1 MTGIARRLVDL
12 FEGSAG
18 LEPWSPPEM
27 PAALS
32 SLLPWRAFDESS
44 ELYVNAGSCGFVI
57 ELPPFAGIDAETLG
71 ALSGTLADAAPERC
85 TVQVIHWASPRFG
98 AALDAW
104 AAPRAHAGAVQAAMA
119 RGRTGLLRGAG
130 WRALHAGGPPFTLSD
145 YRVFVAATLAGPAGP
160 AAETALGGFRRALE
174 GTLASAGA
182 VARRVAPDALLSLAA
197 ELTAPDVS
205 GAPDGTGDA
214 MHDGDLGRPVR
225 RWSPRD
231 PLHLQCAAP
240 GRALTVAPAGL
251 VFHHPDATDVAVRV
265 LSGVAFPEV
274 WPGWRGNALIG
285 DFHRDFL
292 QPGCPVLTALTIVTG
307 DEAAGERAFLKSARA
322 TQQAGTGLARYL
334 PGLPEKARDWQVVTE
349 RLKDGER
356 LVRACYTVAVYAP
369 LDAIDE
375 AEQAVRAIYHGQG
388 WRVVAERYV
397 QLPSWLACL
406 PMVPGGGL
414 DADLARMGRMKT
426 LLTSAAV
433 DLAPVHGEWRGQG
446 FSPDNPPALFLIGR
460 RGQPACWSPFANTAG
475 NYNVAVTGKSGSGK
489 SVLMQELV
497 AGIVGAGGEAVVIDD
512 GRSFQH
518 TAEALGG
525 AFIAFGKDPACLNP
539 FAMIDAGTADRD
551 GDYRE
556 ECFAMLAG
564 VLGRMCRRRGSID
577 DIEAALIDEA
587 IGAAWDE
594 AGNGADLGTVRK
606 HLAGRDD
613 RRAADMATA
622 LGPWCPGGAMGRLF
636 AGGDT
641 PALDAALTVFELAE
655 LKGRGDVQ
663 GVVLMLV
670 VFLATQRMYHG
681 PRTRAKAIVIDEA
694 WDLLSGEDSKAFLEG
709 AARRARKYR
718 GALVTGTQSVND
730 YYANPA
736 ARAAWENSDWVIF
749 LAQKDE
755 SVEMLKQEKRIH
767 CDPGMERALKS
778 LTTADGR
785 YAELVLHG
793 PDGWR
798 VARLVLDAWS
808 VALFSSRGPA
818 FAAVEQLKAEG
829 LTTAQ
834 AIDRIAGRT
843 GADSG
848 SGAHG
853 SGRRKGG
860 EDKGGTAGPAASG
873 PAASGPDAPG
883 PDGARDDD
891 GLFFEPERERT
902 ENAGRDA

>member
-1 MTGIARRLVDL
+1 MIGRLLEL
-12 FEGSAG
+12 FEGPEAPG
-18 LEPWSPPEM
+18 PWTPPAM
-27 PAALS
+27 PAALH

-44 ELYVNAGSCGFVI
+44 ELYVNAGSTGFAV
-57 ELPPFAGIDAETLG
+57 ELPPFAGIDEETLG
-71 ALSGTLADAAPERC
+71 ALAGTLADAAPERC
-85 TVQVIHWASPRFG
+85 TMQVIHWASPRFG
-98 AALDAW
+98 AALGAW
-104 AAPRAHAGAVQAAMA
+104 AGPRSGTDGALARMVGGRDDLLAPG
-119 RGRTGLLRGAG
+119 G
-130 WRALHAGGPPFTLSD
+130 WSRLHEGGPPFTLSD
-145 YRVFVAATLAGPAGP
+145 YRVFVTACLAGGPGP
-160 AAETALGGFRRALE
+160 ASETALGAFRRALE

-182 VARRVAPDALLSLAA
+182 STRRLEPDALLSLAA
-197 ELTAPDVS
+197 ELTAPDIV
-205 GAPDGTGDA
+205 GFRDGGT
-214 MHDGDLGRPVR
+214 MRPVR

-231 PLHLQCAAP
+231 PIHEQCIAP
-240 GRALTVAPAGL
+240 GRALTVHPTGL
-251 VFHHPDATDVAVRV
+251 GFHHPEEEDVAVRV
-265 LSGVAFPEV
+265 LSAAAFPEV

-292 QPGCPVLTALTIVTG
+292 QPGCPVLTCLTVMTG

-322 TQQAGTGLARYL
+322 TQQAGTGIARYL
-334 PGLPEKARDWQVVTE
+334 PGLPEKARDWQTVTE
-349 RLKDGER
+349 RLKDGEK

-369 LDAIDE
+369 LGALDE

-388 WRVVAERYV
+388 WRVNAERYV
-397 QLPSWLACL
+397 QLPSWLAGL
-406 PMVPGGGL
+406 PMVSAGGL
-414 DADLARMGRMKT
+414 DADLERMGRMKT
-426 LLTSAAV
+426 LLTSSAV
-433 DLAPVHGEWRGQG
+433 NLAPFHGEWRGQPAN
-446 FSPDNPPALFLIGR
+446 PDNPPALFLIGR
-460 RGQPACWSPFANTAG
+460 RGQPACWSPFANEAG

-497 AGIVGAGGEAVVIDD
+497 TGLIGAGGEAVVIDD

-539 FAMIDAGTADRD
+539 FAMIDAGTANRD

-564 VLGRMCRRRGSID
+564 VIGRMARRRGSID
-577 DIEAALIDEA
+577 DIEAALIAEA
-587 IGAAWDE
+587 IAAAWDE
-594 AGNGADLGTVRK
+594 AGNDADLGTVRS
-606 HLAGRDD
+606 HLEARDD
-613 RRAADMATA
+613 RRAKDMATA

-636 AGGDT
+636 AGSET

-663 GVVLMLV
+663 AVVLMLV

-694 WDLLSGEDSKAFLEG
+694 WDLLSGEDSRAFLEG

-718 GALVTGTQSVND
+718 GALITGTQSVND

-736 ARAAWENSDWVIF
+736 ARAAWENSDWTIF

-755 SVEMLKQEKRIH
+755 SVELLKSEKRIH

-798 VARLVLDAWS
+798 VARLVLDRWS

-818 FAAVEQLKAEG
+818 FAAVENLKARG
-829 LTTAQ
+829 LSTVE
-834 AIDRIAGRT
+834 AIDRLAGDARLAGEAPRT
-843 GADSG
+843 GA
-848 SGAHG
+848 
-853 SGRRKGG
+853 
-860 EDKGGTAGPAASG
+860 AAS
-873 PAASGPDAPG
+873 AAAGQSKPS
-883 PDGARDDD
+883 
-891 GLFFEPERERT
+891 ET
-902 ENAGRDA
+902 EATA

>member
-1 MTGIARRLVDL
+1 MIARLLEL
-12 FEGSAG
+12 FEGPEAPG
-18 LEPWSPPEM
+18 PWSPPAM
-27 PAALS
+27 PAPLHG
-32 SLLPWRAFDESS
+32 LLPWRAWDESS
-44 ELYVNAGSCGFVI
+44 ELYVNAASSGFVL
-57 ELPPFAGIDAETLG
+57 ELPPFAGIDTETLG

-85 TVQVIHWASPRFG
+85 TVQVLHWASPRFG
-98 AALDAW
+98 ASADAW
-104 AAPRAHAGAVQAAMA
+104 AAPRSGAGGAMA
-119 RGRTGLLRGAG
+119 RMGQRRGALLAHGG
-130 WRALHAGGPPFTLSD
+130 WRKLHPGGPPFTLSD
-145 YRVFVAATLAGPAGP
+145 YRVFVTACLAGQPGP
-160 AAETALGGFRRALE
+160 AVETALGAFRRALE

-182 VARRVAPDALLSLAA
+182 HARRLEPDALLSLAA
-197 ELTAPDVS
+197 ELVAPDMH
-205 GAPDGTGDA
+205 GERDGGTG
-214 MHDGDLGRPVR
+214 RPSR

-231 PLHLQCAAP
+231 PIHEQCIAP
-240 GRALTVAPAGL
+240 GRALTVAPTGL
-251 VFHHPDATDVAVRV
+251 TFHHPDGTDVAVRV
-265 LSGVAFPEV
+265 LSAIAFPEV

-292 QPGCPVLTALTIVTG
+292 QPGCPVLTCLTVVTG
-307 DEAAGERAFLKSARA
+307 DEAAGEKAFLKSARA
-322 TQQAGTGLARYL
+322 TQQAGTGIARYL
-334 PGLPEKARDWQVVTE
+334 PGLPEKARDWQAVTE

-369 LDAIDE
+369 LDALDE

-388 WRVVAERYV
+388 WRVNAERYV

-406 PMVPGGGL
+406 PMASAGGL
-414 DADLARMGRMKT
+414 DADLERMGRMKT
-426 LLTSAAV
+426 LLTASAV
-433 DLAPVHGEWRGQG
+433 NLAPVHGEWRGQPMN
-446 FSPDNPPALFLIGR
+446 PDNPPALFLIGR
-460 RGQPACWSPFANTAG
+460 RGQPACWSPFANEAG

-497 AGIVGAGGEAVVIDD
+497 TGLIGAGGEAVVIDD

-525 AFIAFGKDPACLNP
+525 AFIAFGKDAATLNP
-539 FAMIDAGTADRD
+539 FAMIDAATADHD

-564 VLGRMCRRRGSID
+564 VVGRMCRRRGSID
-577 DIEAALIDEA
+577 DIEAALIDGA
-587 IGAAWDE
+587 IAASWDE

-606 HLAGRDD
+606 HLEARDD
-613 RRAADMATA
+613 RRAKDMGTA

-636 AGGDT
+636 AG
-641 PALDAALTVFELAE
+641 DAVPDLGNALTVFELAE

-694 WDLLSGEDSKAFLEG
+694 WDLLSGEDSKSFLEG

-755 SVEMLKQEKRIH
+755 SVELLKSEKRIH

-778 LTTADGR
+778 LTTAEGR

-818 FAAVEQLKAEG
+818 FAAVENLKAEG
-829 LTTAQ
+829 LDTLQ
-834 AIDRIAGRT
+834 AIDRLAGDAPHGNDARPA
-843 GADSG
+843 GG
-848 SGAHG
+848 S
-853 SGRRKGG
+853 S
-860 EDKGGTAGPAASG
+860 GGT
-873 PAASGPDAPG
+873 
-883 PDGARDDD
+883 
-891 GLFFEPERERT
+891 PERSVTT
-902 ENAGRDA
+902 ETTETEGDAE

>member
-1 MTGIARRLVDL
+1 MSLSPGTAPGRLLEL
-12 FEGSAG
+12 FEGPEAPG
-18 LEPWSPPEM
+18 PWSPPAM
-27 PAALS
+27 PAALHA
-32 SLLPWRAFDESS
+32 LLPWRAFDDST
-44 ELYVNAGSCGFVI
+44 ELYVNADSVGFVL

-71 ALSGTLADAAPERC
+71 ALAGTLADAAPERC
-85 TVQVIHWASPRFG
+85 TIQAIHWASPRFG
-98 AALDAW
+98 AAFRAW
-104 AAPRAHAGAVQAAMA
+104 AEPRVGTEGALARMGRRRAELLAPG
-119 RGRTGLLRGAG
+119 G
-130 WRALHAGGPPFTLSD
+130 WRRLHEGGPPFTLSD
-145 YRVFVAATLAGPAGP
+145 YRVFVTACLAGGPGP
-160 AAETALGGFRRALE
+160 AAETALGAFRRALE

-182 VARRVAPDALLSLAA
+182 AARRLEPDGLLSLAA
-197 ELTAPDVS
+197 ELVAPDIAGRNDS
-205 GAPDGTGDA
+205 STE
-214 MHDGDLGRPVR
+214 RPVR

-231 PLHLQCAAP
+231 PLHEQCIAP
-240 GRALTVAPAGL
+240 GRALTVTPRGL
-251 VFHHPDATDVAVRV
+251 AFHDAQGEDVAVRV
-265 LSGVAFPEV
+265 LSALAFPEV

-292 QPGCPVLTALTIVTG
+292 QPGCPVLTCLTVTTG
-307 DEAAGERAFLKSARA
+307 DAASGERAFLKAARA
-322 TQQAGTGLARYL
+322 TQQAGTGIARYL
-334 PGLPEKARDWQVVTE
+334 PGLPEKARDWQTVTE

-356 LVRACYTVAVYAP
+356 LVRACYMVAVYAP
-369 LDAIDE
+369 LDTLDE

-388 WRVVAERYV
+388 WRVGAERYM

-406 PMVPGGGL
+406 PMASAGGL
-414 DADLARMGRMKT
+414 DADLERMGRMKT
-426 LLTSAAV
+426 LLTSSAV
-433 DLAPVHGEWRGQG
+433 NLAPLHGEWRGQG
-446 FSPDNPPALFLIGR
+446 NVPPGPASPGNPPALFLIGR
-460 RGQPACWSPFANTAG
+460 RGQPAGWSPFANEAG

-497 AGIVGAGGEAVVIDD
+497 TGLVGAGGEAVVIDD

-518 TAEALGG
+518 TAEALDG

-539 FAMIDAGTADRD
+539 FAMIDAGTAEHD

-564 VLGRMCRRRGSID
+564 VIGRMARRRGSID
-577 DIEAALIDEA
+577 DIEAALIAEA
-587 IGAAWDE
+587 IAQAWDE
-594 AGNGADLGTVRK
+594 AGNEADLGTVRK
-606 HLAGRDD
+606 NLDARDD

-636 AGGDT
+636 AGSHT
-641 PALDAALTVFELAE
+641 PALDRALTVFELAE
-655 LKGRGDVQ
+655 LKGRGDLQ
-663 GVVLMLV
+663 AVVLMLV

-694 WDLLSGEDSKAFLEG
+694 WDLLSGEDSRAFLEG

-718 GALVTGTQSVND
+718 GALITGTQSVND

-755 SVEMLKQEKRIH
+755 SVELLKQEKRIH

-798 VARLVLDAWS
+798 VARLVLDQWS

-818 FAAVEQLKAEG
+818 FAAVERLKAGG
-829 LTTAQ
+829 LSTVE
-834 AIDRIAGRT
+834 AIDRLAG
-843 GADSG
+843 
-848 SGAHG
+848 
-853 SGRRKGG
+853 
-860 EDKGGTAGPAASG
+860 
-873 PAASGPDAPG
+873 DAPLAG
-883 PDGARDDD
+883 DGALAPRSS
-891 GLFFEPERERT
+891 GQSETTER
-902 ENAGRDA
+902 GDAA

>member
-1 MTGIARRLVDL
+1 MIGVAGRLLDL
-12 FEGSAG
+12 FEGPAG
-18 LEPWSPPEM
+18 LEPWRPPEM
-27 PAALS
+27 PAALAE
-32 SLLPWRAFDESS
+32 LLPWRAFDERS
-44 ELYVNAGSCGFVI
+44 ELYVNAGSVGFAI
-57 ELPPFAGIDAETLG
+57 EIPPFAGIDAETLG

-85 TVQVIHWASPRFG
+85 TVQAIHWGSPRFG

-104 AAPRAHAGAVQAAMA
+104 AGPRGHAGPVQAGMA
-119 RGRTGLLRGAG
+119 RRRLRLLGHAG
-130 WRALHAGGPPFTLSD
+130 WRALHPGGPPFTLSD
-145 YRVFVAATLAGPAGP
+145 YRAFLCASLAGPPGP
-160 AAETALGGFRRALE
+160 APETALAAFRRALE

-182 VARRVAPDALLSLAA
+182 TARRLGPDALLSLAA
-197 ELTAPDVS
+197 ELAAPATAPDAEAGS
-205 GAPDGTGDA
+205 PTPL
-214 MHDGDLGRPVR
+214 HRPHR

-231 PLHLQCAAP
+231 ALHLQCAAP
-240 GRALTVAPAGL
+240 GRALTVAPTGL
-251 VFHHPDATDVAVRV
+251 VFHDGAGERNGGSGDVAVRV
-265 LSGVAFPEV
+265 LTALAFPEA

-292 QPGCPVLTALTIVTG
+292 QPGCPVLTCLTVMTG
-307 DEAAGERAFLKSARA
+307 EAADGEKAFLKSARA
-322 TQQAGTGLARYL
+322 TQQAGTGIARYL
-334 PGLPEKARDWQVVTE
+334 PGLPEKARDWQFVTE

-356 LVRACYTVAVYAP
+356 LVRACYMAAVYAP

-388 WRVVAERYV
+388 WRVAAERYV
-397 QLPSWLACL
+397 QLPSWLSCL
-406 PMVPGGGL
+406 PMAPAGGL
-414 DADLARMGRMKT
+414 DDDLARMGRTKT

-433 DLAPVHGEWRGQG
+433 NLAPVHGEWRGQRID
-446 FSPDNPPALFLIGR
+446 PDNPPALFLIGR
-460 RGQPACWSPFANTAG
+460 RGQPAGWSPFANEAG

-497 AGIVGAGGEAVVIDD
+497 TGIVGAGGEAVVIDD

-539 FAMIDAGTADRD
+539 FAMIDAETANRD

-556 ECFAMLAG
+556 ECLAMLAG
-564 VLGRMCRRRGSID
+564 VIGRMCRRRGSID
-577 DIEAALIDEA
+577 DIEAALIAEA
-587 IGAAWDE
+587 IASAWDE
-594 AGNGADLGTVRK
+594 MGNAADLGTVRK
-606 HLAGRDD
+606 NLDERSD
-613 RRAADMATA
+613 RRAADMATS

-636 AGGDT
+636 AGSDV
-641 PALDAALTVFELAE
+641 PDLENAMTVFELAE

-663 GVVLMLV
+663 AVVLMLV

-694 WDLLSGEDSKAFLEG
+694 WDLLSGEDSRAFLEG

-718 GALVTGTQSVND
+718 GALITGTQSVND

-736 ARAAWENSDWVIF
+736 ARAAWENSDWTIF

-755 SVEMLKQEKRIH
+755 SVELLKQEKRIH

-818 FAAVEQLKAEG
+818 FAAVERLKAEG
-829 LTTAQ
+829 LSTVE
-834 AIDRIAGRT
+834 AIDRLAGD
-843 GADSG
+843 GLLADDARLAG
-848 SGAHG
+848 DDPLAGEDAG
-853 SGRRKGG
+853 ITRAPAPASGREPGPEPDR
-860 EDKGGTAGPAASG
+860 EDKGEG
-873 PAASGPDAPG
+873 
-883 PDGARDDD
+883 
-891 GLFFEPERERT
+891 E
-902 ENAGRDA
+902 

>member
-1 MTGIARRLVDL
+1 MTLVPATEVARRLLDL
-12 FEGSAG
+12 FEGPGG

-27 PAALS
+27 PAALAE
-32 SLLPWRAFDESS
+32 LLPWRAFDERS
-44 ELYVNAGSCGFVI
+44 ELYVNAGSVGFAI
-57 ELPPFAGIDAETLG
+57 EIPPFAGIDAETLG
-71 ALSGTLADAAPERC
+71 ALAGTLADAAPERC
-85 TVQVIHWASPRFG
+85 TVQAIHWASPRFG

-104 AAPRAHAGAVQAAMA
+104 AGPRGDAGAVQSGMA
-119 RGRTGLLRGAG
+119 RRRRRLLGHAG
-130 WRALHAGGPPFTLSD
+130 WRALHPGGPPFTLSD
-145 YRVFVAATLAGPAGP
+145 YRTFLCASLAGPPGP
-160 AAETALGGFRRALE
+160 APETALAGFRRALE

-182 VARRVAPDALLSLAA
+182 TARRLGPDALLSLAA
-197 ELTAPDVS
+197 ELTSPAIAP
-205 GAPDGTGDA
+205 GAEAGTPSA
-214 MHDGDLGRPVR
+214 LHRPHR
-225 RWSPRD
+225 RWAPRD
-231 PLHLQCAAP
+231 ALHLQCAAP
-240 GRALTVAPAGL
+240 GRALTVAPTGL
-251 VFHHPDATDVAVRV
+251 VFHDGNGGDIGASDVAVRV
-265 LSGVAFPEV
+265 LTALAFPEA

-292 QPGCPVLTALTIVTG
+292 QPGCPVLTCLTVMTG
-307 DEAAGERAFLKSARA
+307 EAADGEKAFLKGARA
-322 TQQAGTGLARYL
+322 TQQAGTGIARYL
-334 PGLPEKARDWQVVTE
+334 PGLPEKARDWQFVTE

-356 LVRACYTVAVYAP
+356 LVKACYMAAVYAP

-388 WRVVAERYV
+388 WRVGAERYM
-397 QLPSWLACL
+397 QLPSWLSCL
-406 PMVPGGGL
+406 PMVPAGGL
-414 DADLARMGRMKT
+414 DADLERMGRTRT

-433 DLAPVHGEWRGQG
+433 NLAPVHGEWRGQPV
-446 FSPDNPPALFLIGR
+446 SPDNPPALFLIGR
-460 RGQPACWSPFANTAG
+460 RGQPAGWSPFANEAG

-497 AGIVGAGGEAVVIDD
+497 TGIVGAGGEAVVIDD

-525 AFIAFGKDPACLNP
+525 TFIAFGRDPACLNP
-539 FAMIDAGTADRD
+539 FAMIDAETAAHD

-564 VLGRMCRRRGSID
+564 VIGRMCRRRGSID
-577 DIEAALIDEA
+577 DIEAALIAEA
-587 IGAAWDE
+587 IAAAWDE
-594 AGNGADLGTVRK
+594 SGNAADLGTVRK
-606 HLAGRDD
+606 HLEARDD
-613 RRAADMATA
+613 RRAKDMATS

-636 AGGDT
+636 AGSNVPDLEN
-641 PALDAALTVFELAE
+641 AMTVFELAE

-663 GVVLMLV
+663 AVVLMLV

-681 PRTRAKAIVIDEA
+681 ERTRAKAIVIDEA
-694 WDLLSGEDSKAFLEG
+694 WDLLSGEDSRAFLEG

-755 SVEMLKQEKRIH
+755 SVELLKQEKRIH

-785 YAELVLHG
+785 HAELVLHG

-798 VARLVLDAWS
+798 VLRLVLDPWS

-818 FAAVEQLKAEG
+818 FAAVERLKAEG
-829 LTTAQ
+829 LSTVE
-834 AIDRIAGRT
+834 AIDRLAG
-843 GADSG
+843 
-848 SGAHG
+848 
-853 SGRRKGG
+853 
-860 EDKGGTAGPAASG
+860 
-873 PAASGPDAPG
+873 
-883 PDGARDDD
+883 DD
-891 GLFFEPERERT
+891 PP
-902 ENAGRDA
+902 AGRDAGPVPIHDENDGETE

>member
-1 MTGIARRLVDL
+1 MIGRLLEL
-12 FEGSAG
+12 FEGPEAPG
-18 LEPWSPPEM
+18 PWSPPAM
-27 PAALS
+27 PAALHA
-32 SLLPWRAFDESS
+32 LLPWRAWDEAT
-44 ELYVNAGSCGFVI
+44 ELYVNAASTGFVV

-71 ALSGTLADAAPERC
+71 ALAGTLADAAPERC
-85 TVQVIHWASPRFG
+85 TIQVIHWASPRFG
-98 AALDAW
+98 AAAEAW
-104 AAPRAHAGAVQAAMA
+104 ATPRAGAGGAMA
-119 RGRTGLLRGAG
+119 RMGQRRGALLAHGG
-130 WRALHAGGPPFTLSD
+130 WRKLHEGGPPFTLSD
-145 YRVFVAATLAGPAGP
+145 YRVFVTACLAGAPGP
-160 AAETALGGFRRALE
+160 APETALGAFRRALE

-182 VARRVAPDALLSLAA
+182 STRRLEPDALLSLAA
-197 ELTAPDVS
+197 ELTAPDI
-205 GAPDGTGDA
+205 GGYRDGETE
-214 MHDGDLGRPVR
+214 RPAR

-231 PLHLQCAAP
+231 PIHEQCAAP
-240 GRALTVAPAGL
+240 GRALTVAPTGL
-251 VFHHPDATDVAVRV
+251 TFHHGGPPRSPDGEDGASGGDIAVRV
-265 LSGVAFPEV
+265 LSAVAFPEV

-292 QPGCPVLTALTIVTG
+292 QPGAPVLTCLTVVTG
-307 DEAAGERAFLKSARA
+307 DEAAGEKAFLKSARA
-322 TQQAGTGLARYL
+322 TQQAGTGIARYL
-334 PGLPEKARDWQVVTE
+334 PGLPEKARDWQSVTE
-349 RLKDGER
+349 RIKDGEK

-369 LDAIDE
+369 LDALDE

-388 WRVVAERYV
+388 WRVNAERYV

-406 PMVPGGGL
+406 PMVSAGGL
-414 DADLARMGRMKT
+414 DADLERMGRMKT
-426 LLTSAAV
+426 LLTSSAV
-433 DLAPVHGEWRGQG
+433 NLAPVHGEWRGQPMN
-446 FSPDNPPALFLIGR
+446 PDNPPALFLIGR
-460 RGQPACWSPFANTAG
+460 RGQPACWSPFANDAG

-497 AGIVGAGGEAVVIDD
+497 TGLIGAGGEAVVIDD

-539 FAMIDAGTADRD
+539 FAMIDAETANHD

-564 VLGRMCRRRGSID
+564 VIGRMARRRGGID
-577 DIEAALIDEA
+577 DIEAALIAEA
-587 IGAAWDE
+587 IAAAWDE
-594 AGNGADLGTVRK
+594 SGNAADLGSVRK
-606 HLAGRDD
+606 NLEARSD
-613 RRAADMATA
+613 RRAADMATS

-636 AGGDT
+636 AGSNVPDLEN
-641 PALDAALTVFELAE
+641 AMTVFELAE

-663 GVVLMLV
+663 AVVLMLV

-694 WDLLSGEDSKAFLEG
+694 WDLLSGEDSRTFLEG

-755 SVEMLKQEKRIH
+755 SVELLKQEKRIH

-818 FAAVEQLKAEG
+818 FAAVENLKAQG
-829 LTTAQ
+829 LTTVE
-834 AIDRIAGRT
+834 AIDRLAG
-843 GADSG
+843 
-848 SGAHG
+848 
-853 SGRRKGG
+853 
-860 EDKGGTAGPAASG
+860 
-873 PAASGPDAPG
+873 DAPLA
-883 PDGARDDD
+883 GAAT
-891 GLFFEPERERT
+891 GHSETSETGEI
-902 ENAGRDA
+902 A